1 MCRDPDL
8 GGGCCWG
15 LGRAAPP
22 LDLRAGGRRGGGEG
36 RDAGCGNGAGGRA
49 ERAGGRTGRAR
60 REEDGAVPAFFLHA
74 SSASISCVWGGG
86 GGRGEY
92 RVSSGG
98 VLGQELLFGPKAYG
112 LARRHTAPVLV
123 SVENEIS
130 ESRQCYPGSLHCQS
144 ARLLDILL
152 TRRALAGS
160 QLEARVCMDILAQ
173 VRAQME
179 LVQG

>member
-1 MCRDPDL
+1 MVTEC
-8 GGGCCWG
+8 
-15 LGRAAPP
+15 A
-22 LDLRAGGRRGGGEG
+22 
-36 RDAGCGNGAGGRA
+36 
-49 ERAGGRTGRAR
+49 
-60 REEDGAVPAFFLHA
+60 
-74 SSASISCVWGGG
+74 

-98 VLGQELLFGPKAYG
+98 VLGQELLFGQKAYG

-160 QLEARVCMDILAQ
+160 QLEARV
-173 VRAQME
+173 
-179 LVQG
+179 

>member
-1 MCRDPDL
+1 MERSLPSSCTRPPHPYPV
-8 GGGCCWG
+8 GGK
-15 LGRAAPP
+15 
-22 LDLRAGGRRGGGEG
+22 
-36 RDAGCGNGAGGRA
+36 
-49 ERAGGRTGRAR
+49 
-60 REEDGAVPAFFLHA
+60 
-74 SSASISCVWGGG
+74 

-160 QLEARVCMDILAQ
+160 QLEARVCIDILAQ

>member
-1 MCRDPDL
+1 MERSLPSSCTR
-8 GGGCCWG
+8 
-15 LGRAAPP
+15 PP
-22 LDLRAGGRRGGGEG
+22 
-36 RDAGCGNGAGGRA
+36 
-49 ERAGGRTGRAR
+49 
-60 REEDGAVPAFFLHA
+60 PPYP
-74 SSASISCVWGGG
+74 VWGGR

-123 SVENEIS
+123 SVENE
-130 ESRQCYPGSLHCQS
+130 CYPGSLHCQS

-173 VRAQME
+173 VRAQMK

>member
-1 MCRDPDL
+1 MEWSLPSSCTR
-8 GGGCCWG
+8 
-15 LGRAAPP
+15 PP
-22 LDLRAGGRRGGGEG
+22 
-36 RDAGCGNGAGGRA
+36 
-49 ERAGGRTGRAR
+49 
-60 REEDGAVPAFFLHA
+60 PPYP
-74 SSASISCVWGGG
+74 VWGGRG
-86 GGRGEY
+86 GPRGEY

-112 LARRHTAPVLV
+112 SARRHTAPVLV

-130 ESRQCYPGSLHCQS
+130 ESRQCYPWSLHCQS

-173 VRAQME
+173 VRAQMK

>member
-1 MCRDPDL
+1 MGNLACGTMSGLSANILL
-8 GGGCCWG
+8 GVITS
-15 LGRAAPP
+15 
-22 LDLRAGGRRGGGEG
+22 GE
-36 RDAGCGNGAGGRA
+36 
-49 ERAGGRTGRAR
+49 
-60 REEDGAVPAFFLHA
+60 
-74 SSASISCVWGGG
+74 

-123 SVENEIS
+123 SVENE
-130 ESRQCYPGSLHCQS
+130 CYPGSLHCQS

-173 VRAQME
+173 VRAQMK